1 MHTRRSCCSGPWQHV
16 SSSTTS
22 LLRWRRC
29 SGPAIRWPGSA
40 TAHCFGWDVD
50 AKAPRRPEVSTCAA
64 TPFPSFCWFE
74 SQDCQG
80 PQFFFGGVG
89 FRSHHGGKA
98 RSLHVECTP
107 SRSLSQVVR
116 YLQALLRYSVHCKT
130 RLPRCA
136 LAEKQKQHQG
146 CGTRVAFRRR
156 ANETR
161 LPLVFMTYRVAS
173 SSLCMWATHGTCE
186 GSQSSVPSRENGA
199 KTQKNTRA
207 RGFYGFYVHAQHS
220 CIAGLGNTFH
230 LPPNNMIATQGR
242 RCFGPW
248 PGNSAS
254 LTSSAGNDGACT
266 VSPRSFYV
274 RRNPVHFLRV
284 RVPAVTSFFLAVWA
298 LIRLFHRGGE
308 QAQGWRVEQASD
320 PGEGDD
326 ACRNQNSICCAD
338 NTRCAARNPGCWR
351 PLRLRVAFTCRKAT
365 H

>member
-16 SSSTTS
+16 SSSTTTS

-40 TAHCFGWDVD
+40 TAHCFGWDVG
-50 AKAPRRPEVSTCAA
+50 AKVPRRPEVSTCAA

-74 SQDCQG
+74 SQDCQPVRG
-80 PQFFFGGVG
+80 PSFFLVG
-89 FRSHHGGKA
+89 WVSAPITGERQGRCMWS
-98 RSLHVECTP
+98 
-107 SRSLSQVVR
+107 VR
-116 YLQALLRYSVHCKT
+116 HRVHCHKSLGTCKHCCGT

-136 LAEKQKQHQG
+136 SAEKQKQQRG

>member
-16 SSSTTS
+16 SSSTTTS

-74 SQDCQG
+74 SQDCQPVRG
-80 PQFFFGGVG
+80 PSFFLVG
-89 FRSHHGGKA
+89 WVSAPITGERQGRCMWS
-98 RSLHVECTP
+98 
-107 SRSLSQVVR
+107 VR
-116 YLQALLRYSVHCKT
+116 HRVHCHKSLGTCKHCCGT

-136 LAEKQKQHQG
+136 SAEKQKQQRG

-199 KTQKNTRA
+199 KTQKHASAWVLRFLCARA
-207 RGFYGFYVHAQHS
+207 AQLHS
-220 CIAGLGNTFH
+220 
-230 LPPNNMIATQGR
+230 
-242 RCFGPW
+242 GPRQHV
-248 PGNSAS
+248 
-254 LTSSAGNDGACT
+254 SSTPKQHDSNARA
-266 VSPRSFYV
+266 
-274 RRNPVHFLRV
+274 
-284 RVPAVTSFFLAVWA
+284 A
-298 LIRLFHRGGE
+298 LL
-308 QAQGWRVEQASD
+308 
-320 PGEGDD
+320 
-326 ACRNQNSICCAD
+326 
-338 NTRCAARNPGCWR
+338 R
-351 PLRLRVAFTCRKAT
+351 PLAGQLRIAYLFGGK
-365 H
+365 